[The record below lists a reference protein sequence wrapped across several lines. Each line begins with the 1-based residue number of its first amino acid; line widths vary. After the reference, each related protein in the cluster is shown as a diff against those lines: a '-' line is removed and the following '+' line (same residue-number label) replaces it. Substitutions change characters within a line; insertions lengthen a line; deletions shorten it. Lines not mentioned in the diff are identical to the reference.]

1 MRPALLVVA
10 CAALIA
16 AQFSQRLTTV
26 TVAVEDSDGR
36 FVEDLTAADFSV
48 NVDGRTVPVEKVTRE
63 STGLSVA
70 VLLDLTTSA
79 AWPGGA
85 PAGAIH
91 QTIRDHVLATLP
103 DDTAV
108 TIGSFGRTVHWS
120 GGFSSEQSEQVRSL
134 RVAVS
139 LPEAERT
146 GPSPIWDAVNDALST
161 LKAREGRQAVL
172 LITDG
177 QTTGNRLGL
186 AEVADRAIAAA
197 VPISIVFTGPSG
209 LIRQTRELS
218 AGVYPDR
225 AVMQLA
231 DATGGYYSARPPS
244 QSIQN
249 APVDALRKGSR
260 AMRSVYR
267 LEFIAPVK
275 PGFQRFVATTPN
287 PQHRVRAPLGFKNTP
302 ASGR

>member
-1 MRPALLVVA
+1 MRTALLLVT
-10 CAALIA
+10 CAVLIA
-16 AQFSQRLTTV
+16 AQPSQRLTTV
-26 TVAVEDSDGR
+26 TVAVEDVEGR

-48 NVDGRTVPVEKVTRE
+48 HVDGQSVGVEKVTHE
-63 STGLSVA
+63 STGMSVA
-70 VLLDLTTSA
+70 VLLDLTTSS

-85 PAGAIH
+85 PSGSIH
-91 QTIRDHVLATLP
+91 QTIRDHVLVTLP

-108 TIGSFGRTVHWS
+108 TIGSFGRAVRWS
-120 GGFSSEQSEQVRSL
+120 GEFSIDQSDQVRAL
-134 RVAVS
+134 RAAVS

-146 GPSPIWDAVNDALST
+146 GPSPIWDAVNDALTALRS
-161 LKAREGRQAVL
+161 RQGRQAVL

-197 VPISIVFTGPSG
+197 VPINVVFTGPSG
-209 LIRQTRELS
+209 LIRQTREMS

-231 DATGGYYSARPPS
+231 HATGGSYSARPPS
-244 QSIQN
+244 QSIEN

-260 AMRSVYR
+260 ATRSAYR

-275 PGFQRFVATTPN
+275 AGFQRFVVTTPN

-302 ASGR
+302 AREH